1 MIFLHWKEMKWSKML
16 GWKIWKFLDWIRNI
30 VNTGLKQL
38 KIRKKWKYW
47 IEVRSLE
54 ILKSGNTEQK
64 RGHHLL
70 HISDCWLDKIL
81 DSEYLKHIS
90 DCWLWEKNWIDGL
103 ENVSRSDKN
112 PSIQRESQ
120 NHQITKSRS
129 NKALRKS
136 KDLFFFLSQL
146 CSNS

>member
-90 DCWLWEKNWIDGL
+90 DCWLWEKNLDWIVRL
-103 ENVSRSDKN
+103 ENVSRFARN

-136 KDLFFFLSQL
+136 KELY
-146 CSNS
+146 SNS

>member
-90 DCWLWEKNWIDGL
+90 DCWLWEKILDWIVRL
-103 ENVSRSDKN
+103 ENVSRFARN

-136 KDLFFFLSQL
+136 KELY
-146 CSNS
+146 SNS

>member
-90 DCWLWEKNWIDGL
+90 DCWLWEKNWIDRL

-136 KDLFFFLSQL
+136 KDLFFLSQL
-146 CSNS
+146 YSNS

>member
-112 PSIQRESQ
+112 PFIQRESQ

-136 KDLFFFLSQL
+136 KDLFF
-146 CSNS
+146 

>member
-70 HISDCWLDKIL
+70 HISDCWLGKIL

-90 DCWLWEKNWIDGL
+90 DWWLWEKNWIDGL

-136 KDLFFFLSQL
+136 KDLFF
-146 CSNS
+146 